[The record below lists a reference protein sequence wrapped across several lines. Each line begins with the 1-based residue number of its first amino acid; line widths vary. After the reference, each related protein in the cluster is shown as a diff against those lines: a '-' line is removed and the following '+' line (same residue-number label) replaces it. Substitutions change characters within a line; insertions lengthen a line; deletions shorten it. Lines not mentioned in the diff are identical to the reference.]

1 MYATRSTTTP
11 PVPSAIPIAAHQV
24 AQHSGLGSYPSP
36 PSSLPTT
43 DAQSP
48 STSTLSKSLLT
59 RRQSSTAN
67 VSSPAVSI
75 PGGVSKTR
83 RKSSVAHSL
92 KSTLVRS
99 SSYAPTT
106 EDSAIDDSEVLG
118 SPANGGKEIVRCE
131 RCGKGYKHISCLNK
145 HKWEHTPQWQTT
157 SKLLISKHQQVQLL
171 EAASVLVS
179 MGASP
184 SSSPAAVP
192 AHLGPATASYP
203 FPPGG
208 SPYAASPLSTL
219 PAARRASFTRG
230 PGSFVRESSYAGHG
244 GVVIEEEEEEE
255 SDDESESDDEGVERG
270 ESEESE
276 EGMFGGME
284 E

>member
-11 PVPSAIPIAAHQV
+11 PVPSAIPIAAHYV
-24 AQHSGLGSYPSP
+24 AQPSGLGSYPSP

-59 RRQSSTAN
+59 RRQSSTTN

-75 PGGVSKTR
+75 PGGVTKTR

-106 EDSAIDDSEVLG
+106 EDSAIDDSEVVG

-244 GVVIEEEEEEE
+244 GVVIEEEEESE
-255 SDDESESDDEGVERG
+255 DESESDDEDVERG